1 LSVNGKVDR
10 KALPAPALGAG
21 PSAAGQRPRGWL
33 EELLCEAFGQVLGV
47 GWVDRE
53 ASFFD
58 LGGDSLLALRLVSR
72 VRSVLGVELPVAA
85 VFQAPTV
92 ARLAALLADGD
103 GRPARPRLVR
113 AAISAADSRG
123 RAAPVV
129 SFAQRRVWFL
139 SRLDPRSGAYNIPG
153 ALRLAGRLDAAALEA
168 ALVDVAGRHETLRTV
183 FPDRHGA
190 PAAVVLDPAEAGIVL
205 AVTAVAAG
213 DVQRVAAQIAAEGFD
228 LTVEVPVRARL
239 LAVSEREHV
248 LVLVLHHIAADG
260 WSMVPLARDIAA
272 AYAARAAGRVP
283 SWAELPV
290 RYADY
295 ARWQL
300 EMLGSEDDP
309 GSVVSAQV
317 GYWRD
322 ALTGA
327 PDVLGL
333 PLSRPRPARLSAAGG
348 QIPVRVSAGLHAGLA
363 GVARRYGA
371 SLFMVMHA
379 AVAVTLARLG
389 AGTDIPVGVPVAGR
403 TDVALDDLVGMFV
416 NTLVLRTDVSGDP
429 SFAELVGRVRQV
441 ALAALAH
448 QDLPFDRL
456 VEILDPPRSLAR
468 HPLFQVMLAW
478 QNNPLPE
485 AVLPGLE
492 VSPVPLPG
500 AGAKFDLTFSLA
512 GRYGPDGAPAGIV
525 GVLEFAADLFDET
538 DVAQI
543 AARLVRVLERVA
555 ADPRVRVGDVELLTS
570 AERDRLLGEWNGTR
584 MSVVAGVPVTLA
596 GLVEAQV
603 ARSPGAVAVVCGER
617 RVSYGELN
625 AGANRLARYLV
636 GLGAGPE
643 GRVAVAVERSAE
655 LVQALVGVVK
665 SGAAYV
671 PVDLG
676 YPAGR
681 VGFMLADA
689 APAAVVTTAA
699 GAAVLA
705 GVPQAAGVPLVVI
718 DDPAVA
724 AVIAGLPS
732 GDLGDGER
740 ACPLDAAHPA
750 YVIYTSG
757 STGTPKGV
765 AVPHAGIVNR
775 LVWMRDRLGLTAG
788 ESVLQKT
795 PASFDVS
802 VPEFF
807 WPLMTGAVLV
817 VARPG
822 GHRDPAYLAG
832 LIAAENVTMAHFV
845 PPMLEEFV
853 REPAAGRCTGL
864 RRVICSGEALPGTLR
879 DRFFQ
884 VLDAE
889 LHNLYGP
896 TEASVEVTAW
906 ECSRGDTGPVPI
918 GAPVAN
924 TRVFVLDRWLQ
935 PVPAGVA
942 GELYLAGVQ
951 LARGYHRRPGLTA
964 GRFVACPFGSG
975 ERMYRTGD
983 LVRWSAGGQLEFLGR
998 ADDQVKLRGFRV
1010 ELGEVEAVLA
1020 ACPGVGQAVAVV
1032 REDVPGQRRLVGYA
1046 TAAAV
1051 GAAVGAGPVLSWA
1064 RGRLPEFMVPSA
1076 VVMLETLPLSVN
1088 GKVDRKALP
1097 APALG
1102 AAGDTEPQEWREE
1115 LLCSVFGQVLG
1126 RERVGTEANFFE
1138 LGGDS
1143 IMAMQVVSRAR
1154 DGGLVVS
1161 LADVFA
1167 CQNVAAL
1174 ARAACGVEEAEA
1186 AEPAGAGT
1194 GDVALTPVMH
1204 WLRERGRPMAG
1215 FSQSV
1220 LVEAPAGLR
1229 LDWLA
1234 AGLQAV
1240 ADHHDVLR
1248 MRAVTDGGGPAD
1260 VGEWGL
1266 VVAPAASVDA
1276 RAWVRRVD
1284 VAATGKAG
1292 LAELAVAEQE
1302 TARRRLRPDAG
1313 VMVQVAWLDAG
1324 PDRAGQLVIV
1334 AHHLVV
1340 DGVSWR
1346 VLLPDLAAAIAA
1358 ARAGER
1364 PRLAPVPVSFRRW
1377 AASLPGL
1384 AAGHAAELEFWEQT
1398 AATADPVLGAR
1409 QLDRDRDTVATA
1421 GVLRAELATD
1431 HAGPLLA
1438 AVPAAFHAQANE
1450 VLLAGL
1456 AVAVAEWRRRRGRG
1470 TGSAVLVDVEGHG
1483 REPGSSGL
1491 DLSRTVGWF
1500 TSIFPVALDGGPTG
1514 WGEITAGGPAAG
1526 RVLKRVKEQLRAVP
1540 GNGVGYGR
1548 LRYLT
1553 ADGGVLDKFAAPQIG
1568 FNYLG
1573 RVGAADMDGWQIPPG
1588 ADRLGVGADPGMP
1601 LAHVIEITVVAVD
1614 EQGGPVLRVTL
1625 SWAGELVTAQEA
1637 DELAGLWLAGLRE
1650 LARAGEN
1657 GAGGHTPSDLPLVA
1671 LSQGQI
1677 ELMES
1682 AWRELQ

>member
-1 LSVNGKVDR
+1 MPSSGSPRDDRALLAQLLAARQARGLHEAYPLSHGQQGLWLIHQRDPGGAAWNEPVVLRVTRALEPTAFTRALEQVLDRHPILRSTYALSGETLVQRVGTGRPVPLQVIDAADWNDDQLDDRLDEEIRQPFDLTSGPVFRALVFRRGSAGDVLLVVAHHIALDGMSYWTLVDDLFR
-10 KALPAPALGAG
+10 LYQIAQGDRSQPLPAPAAHYHQYVRWQRELLAGPDGQQLREYWESQLHGAELASTLPRRTPPPAGQADVGGSHFFELDRALLARLREFARTQETTLYTLLVAAYQLLLHRYTGARDILVSSPANDRVSLGPAYEGMVGYCANQVLLRSRMEGSPRFSGYLDQVRQTVLGA
-21 PSAAGQRPRGWL
+21 L
-33 EELLCEAFGQVLGV
+33 EHHCYPF
-47 GWVDRE
+47 
-53 ASFFD
+53 
-58 LGGDSLLALRLVSR
+58 SLLAPQLSQHGGTDA
-72 VRSVLGVELPVAA
+72 SAIGEIAFSMP
-85 VFQAPTV
+85 P
-92 ARLAALLADGD
+92 
-103 GRPARPRLVR
+103 VR
-113 AAISAADSRG
+113 AA
-123 RAAPVV
+123 
-129 SFAQRRVWFL
+129 
-139 SRLDPRSGAYNIPG
+139 
-153 ALRLAGRLDAAALEA
+153 
-168 ALVDVAGRHETLRTV
+168 
-183 FPDRHGA
+183 
-190 PAAVVLDPAEAGIVL
+190 
-205 AVTAVAAG
+205 VTA
-213 DVQRVAAQIAAEGFD
+213 
-228 LTVEVPVRARL
+228 
-239 LAVSEREHV
+239 
-248 LVLVLHHIAADG
+248 
-260 WSMVPLARDIAA
+260 
-272 AYAARAAGRVP
+272 
-283 SWAELPV
+283 
-290 RYADY
+290 
-295 ARWQL
+295 
-300 EMLGSEDDP
+300 
-309 GSVVSAQV
+309 
-317 GYWRD
+317 
-322 ALTGA
+322 
-327 PDVLGL
+327 
-333 PLSRPRPARLSAAGG
+333 
-348 QIPVRVSAGLHAGLA
+348 SAGL
-363 GVARRYGA
+363 
-371 SLFMVMHA
+371 
-379 AVAVTLARLG
+379 
-389 AGTDIPVGVPVAGR
+389 
-403 TDVALDDLVGMFV
+403 
-416 NTLVLRTDVSGDP
+416 
-429 SFAELVGRVRQV
+429 ELVGYQPIGGAHLTIGNVTAQIVPRPRRTSKY
-441 ALAALAH
+441 ALSLEI
-448 QDLPFDRL
+448 FDGKDQTVGVVTYRC
-456 VEILDPPRSLAR
+456 DT
-468 HPLFQVMLAW
+468 
-478 QNNPLPE
+478 
-485 AVLPGLE
+485 
-492 VSPVPLPG
+492 
-500 AGAKFDLTFSLA
+500 FDQ
-512 GRYGPDGAPAGIV
+512 AGI
-525 GVLEFAADLFDET
+525 E
-538 DVAQI
+538 
-543 AARLVRVLERVA
+543 RLALHYQRVLERVA